1 MKKIMFF
8 IAAAT
13 MMAGCYY
20 DREETNELGD
30 EESVEVTLMFQPYD
44 MQPMTRTAT
53 SIGNYCTRLDV
64 WISDETTQI
73 EEHQTSTDDD
83 FGTLSLALN
92 KTKTYSLIAVAHKCS
107 DVATLADG
115 ILSFAEDKV
124 THSMIYVGTFS
135 PGASTSQ
142 SFLMNRIVGQFR
154 LEIADVV
161 PNEVTKFD
169 YIIKD
174 TYNQW
179 DVTIGEGVN
188 LIDRTGTINL
198 TSRNQDG
205 GVTLNIFVIPT
216 DLTTT
221 DHFDVTMTARNAQNE
236 AVESRTFE
244 NVPIK
249 AGYRTTYHGT
259 FFVTSQMTMSFV
271 ADDWQSF
278 NTVEY

>member
-8 IAAAT
+8 MAT
-13 MMAGCYY
+13 RLMAGCYY
-20 DREETNELGD
+20 DREEMNEVGD
-30 EESVEVTLMFQPYD
+30 EESVEVTLTFMPYE
-44 MQPMTRTAT
+44 MEAMTRTAT
-53 SIGNYCTRLDV
+53 SIDDYCTRLDV
-64 WISDETTQI
+64 WISDGTTQI
-73 EEHQTSTDDD
+73 DAHQTSTDDD

-135 PGASTSQ
+135 PGTSTSQ
-142 SFLMNRIVGQFR
+142 SVLMNRIVGQFR

-161 PNEVTKFD
+161 PNKVTKFD

-179 DVTIGEGVN
+179 DVTQGEGVN
-188 LIDRTGTINL
+188 FIDRTGTINL

-236 AVESRTFE
+236 VVESRTFE
-244 NVPIK
+244 HVPIK

>member
-8 IAAAT
+8 MAA
-13 MMAGCYY
+13 MLMAGCYY
-20 DREETNELGD
+20 DREEMNEVGD
-30 EESVEVTLMFQPYD
+30 EESVEVTLTFMPYE
-44 MQPMTRTAT
+44 MEAMTRTAT
-53 SIGNYCTRLDV
+53 SIGDYCTRLDV
-64 WISDETTQI
+64 WISDGTTQI
-73 EEHQTSTDDD
+73 DAHQTSTDDD

-135 PGASTSQ
+135 PGTSTSQ

-179 DVTIGEGVN
+179 DVTQGEGVN

-236 AVESRTFE
+236 VVESRTFE